1 MNTERTVIIENISD
15 IPVSLLDTQNRRYL
29 LKSGGKMRISAVTL
43 QDILDMIGNRP
54 MFNRGRVCIKNITR
68 EELYNM
74 GLTEEEI
81 DKYLVE
87 SEPFNKPIIEKN
99 EEVVEEEK
107 EEKEE
112 NNSVK
117 TKKASNKKS
126 TSTTKKVVPKSQ
138 KL

>member
-87 SEPFNKPIIEKN
+87 SEPFNKPIIKKN
-99 EEVVEEEK
+99 EEIVEEEK
-107 EEKEE
+107 EED
-112 NNSVK
+112 NSVK

-126 TSTTKKVVPKSQ
+126 TSTTKKAVSKSQ

>member
-99 EEVVEEEK
+99 EEIVE